1 MSAVTDPL
9 SEDLKKRR
17 AILRIRRVATLI
29 LVVLSVIFFVTHF
42 FDHLGWG
49 VLLIQSMA
57 EAGMIGALADW
68 FAVEALFRRPL
79 GLPIPHTALLPANQK
94 RAAKN
99 VGRFFQTHF
108 LKKDIIRVRVLEM
121 QPARH
126 AFSWLVKRR
135 NARQISGYITDIL
148 EFLVV
153 GQDQIRLTGK
163 LSNQLRK
170 IVMRAAPS
178 DVLAAEIVKLLNTSA
193 KADLTDDLLRL
204 VRSALEGNREDVVT
218 MVQDRS
224 RWWIAARV
232 DREVAYRIT
241 DAVLSV
247 IDELMA
253 PASSLRS
260 NFDSAIEGII
270 AQLAENGS
278 LSEVV
283 SRGKERLIAS
293 GAFDELVASILSQ
306 TRDQISAQVR
316 RDPQAFADDLAQP
329 IRRFAVKMS
338 KDSEARQK
346 IEDGF
351 ADAVSV
357 LISELKPLLG
367 DYVSD
372 IIGSWEPENLIDRF
386 EVEVGRDLQ
395 FIRIN
400 GSVLGAAI
408 GGAIFVISFALN

>member
-1 MSAVTDPL
+1 M
-9 SEDLKKRR
+9 
-17 AILRIRRVATLI
+17 ATLI
-29 LVVLSVIFFVTHF
+29 LVVLSAIFFITHF

-49 VLLIQSMA
+49 VVLLQSMA

-94 RAAKN
+94 RAAEN
-99 VGRFFQTHF
+99 VGRFFQTYF
-108 LKKDIIRVRVLEM
+108 LEKELIRVRILEL
-121 QPARH
+121 QPARY
-126 AFSWLVKRR
+126 AFSWLVKRQ
-135 NARQISGYITDIL
+135 NARQISGYITGIL

-153 GQDQIRLTGK
+153 GQDQIRLTSK

-178 DVLAAEIVKLLNTSA
+178 EVLAAEIVKLLSTSA
-193 KADLTDDLLRL
+193 KAELTDDLLRL
-204 VRSALEGNREDVVT
+204 VRSALEDSREDVVT

-232 DREVAYRIT
+232 DREVANRIT

-253 PASSLRS
+253 PSSRLRV
-260 NFDSAIEGII
+260 NFDSTIERII
-270 AQLAENGS
+270 KKLAENGS

-283 SRGKERLIAS
+283 SHGKEHLIAS
-293 GAFDELVASILSQ
+293 EAFDDLVASILNQ
-306 TRDQISAQVR
+306 TRDQISAQVQR
-316 RDPQAFADDLAQP
+316 NPQAFADDLAQP
-329 IRRFAVKMS
+329 IRMFAVKMS
-338 KDSEARQK
+338 KDKEARQK

-351 ADAVSV
+351 ADAVAA

-367 DYVSD
+367 NYVSD
-372 IIGSWEPENLIDRF
+372 MIGSWEPEMLIDRF

-408 GGAIFVISFALN
+408 GGAICLISFALN